1 MTGTGRRNGWRAT
14 HHCPQ
19 CRELLAYVRPEWII
33 LRRLLTTNAAVSSE
47 RVDGSV
53 LIVCQCGRRS
63 TFRWPV
69 IQR

>member
-1 MTGTGRRNGWRAT
+1 MTGTGRRNGKVT
-14 HHCPQ
+14 FFCPT
-19 CRELLAYVRPEWII
+19 CRELLAYVRPEWVI

-53 LIVCQCGRRS
+53 QIVCQCGRRS

-69 IQR
+69 LQR